1 MAGKQQQQTTMTR
14 QIPDLPFEI
23 PADDAKI
30 TKGKGGETTITV
42 AELQAQIKAMQDK
55 FEADTKSLRDTN
67 LALMQ
72 TTPVQT
78 QQLLPTEV
86 DLKDLPDP
94 VSDPTGYAKAV
105 ADRTRQALENAARNQ
120 QVVATSQN
128 LQTNRLNAL
137 WEDFSDKYADY
148 AKNPGRVRYLAQEVA
163 AKAEARGRDVQ
174 KYMYTP
180 QFMADV
186 VTLYDKEFGKPQ
198 GEDDGDGTDDG
209 EGTVLDKDDLRTGG
223 IPGGGPKTSKP
234 PKNTEDEQGVSI
246 MEGVRSWQQ
255 KTGFS
260 I

>member
-1 MAGKQQQQTTMTR
+1 MAGKKQQGQQAPLTR

-23 PADDAKI
+23 PADEAKI
-30 TKGKGGETTITV
+30 TKGGEGGTITV

-72 TTPVQT
+72 TAPVQT
-78 QQLLPTEV
+78 QQMLPTEV

-94 VSDPTGYAKAV
+94 VTDAQGYAKAV
-105 ADRTRQALENAARNQ
+105 AERTQQALQNAARNAQAMAGQ
-120 QVVATSQN
+120 QNQQAG
-128 LQTNRLNAL
+128 RLNAL
-137 WEDFSDKYADY
+137 WEDFAEHYKDY
-148 AKNPGRVRYLAQEVA
+148 AGQPGRIRYLAQEVA

-174 KYMYTP
+174 KYMFTP
-180 QFMADV
+180 QFQADV
-186 VTLYDKEFGKPQ
+186 VALYDKEFGKPVDPNA
-198 GEDDGDGTDDG
+198 DDTDDG
-209 EGTVLDKDDLRTGG
+209 EGSVLDKDDLRTSG
-223 IPGGGPKTSKP
+223 IPGGGPKTSRPAPKP
-234 PKNTEDEQGVSI
+234 EDEQGVSI